1 MGLDHIFTERHAIS
15 IPVQEQMHFKN
26 KNKNKASLFIS
37 QCWSHGVAGASFDIF
52 SSVGLLITHIKVSPN
67 HAYSPF

>member
-26 KNKNKASLFIS
+26 KNKAYLFIS

-52 SSVGLLITHIKVSPN
+52 SSVGLLITHIKKVSPN